1 MTSREINTPE
11 ALRWRAATA
20 AGLAAD
26 ADSRLELEL
35 SARRLR
41 EVAELSRAAGELELF
56 ERAIAAAKLADFLRE
71 IARVGRRAISSSEAS
86 ELAGAIGEL
95 RKASYRVASEYES
108 RAIEARELELSAE
121 RFTRAAVAL
130 KRRAEELRADA
141 SSEFRSTLC
150 DCCGG
155 DPERVDQLDQLVELV
170 ESRAR
175 EAAARAARLTAR
187 AEQLTREA
195 VERRS
200 S

>member
-1 MTSREINTPE
+1 MTSRELNTPE

-41 EVAELSRAAGELELF
+41 EVAELSRAAGEVELF
-56 ERAIAAAKLADFLRE
+56 EQAIGAAKLADFLRE

-95 RKASYRVASEYES
+95 RKASYRVASEFES

-121 RFTRAAVAL
+121 RFARAAAAL
-130 KRRAEELRADA
+130 RRRAEELKADA

-155 DPERVDQLDQLVELV
+155 DPERVAELDELVELV
-170 ESRAR
+170 ERRAR
-175 EAAARAARLTAR
+175 EAAVRATELFVR
-187 AEQLTREA
+187 ADRTRRGE
-195 VERRS
+195 VERRWS
-200 S
+200 

>member
-1 MTSREINTPE
+1 MTSHELNTPE

-95 RKASYRVASEYES
+95 RRSSYRVASEYES
-108 RAIEARELELSAE
+108 RAIRARELELEAGRLS
-121 RFTRAAVAL
+121 RAAVAL
-130 KRRAEELRADA
+130 KGRAEELRGEA
-141 SSEFRSTLC
+141 SDEFRASLC
-150 DCCGG
+150 ECCGG
-155 DPERVDQLDQLVELV
+155 DSERVAELDELAELV

-175 EAAARAARLTAR
+175 EAAARAAERVAEAERL
-187 AEQLTREA
+187 LSS
-195 VERRS
+195 RS
-200 S
+200 SS